1 VNANAH
7 VELVGRYSQV
17 LSSLQKLPET
27 SGYRSSMEALYNTRL
42 ATAKKAE
49 TVEQIEEVENGIL
62 AENLIEQADSELKLI
77 NLMTEWKAWEPCDK
91 PAAAGQW
98 DYFK

>member
-1 VNANAH
+1 
-7 VELVGRYSQV
+7 
-17 LSSLQKLPET
+17 
-27 SGYRSSMEALYNTRL
+27 MEALYNTRL
-42 ATAKKAE
+42 ATANKAE

-91 PAAAGQW
+91 QAAAGQW